1 MKRILVTLASVALLG
16 VTGCATSYPGTTVY
30 GASSLQPVYVGGGSV
45 VPVPVGAVAPAYTV
59 YGSAGVT
66 RGFAALPRTRIEGD
80 LVEQDVTLP
89 DALARDVQGG
99 IPVNR

>member
-1 MKRILVTLASVALLG
+1 MKRIIVTLTGVALLG
-16 VTGCATSYPGTTVY
+16 VTGCATSYPGTVVY
-30 GASSLQPVYVGGGSV
+30 GASSLQPVYVGGSV
-45 VPVPVGAVAPAYTV
+45 VPVGAVAPAYTV

-66 RGFAALPRTRIEGD
+66 AGYATLPRTILEGN